1 MNNTLEVIQRI
12 ESEAPAISEP
22 RFIHSIKVGEAIRQ
36 GDIYV
41 MRLAPTADNF
51 IKQPQRDNQTNSFKD
66 NPVKIVVK
74 DYITPGQNQL
84 VPGFT
89 MGSRHMVEQTDKV
102 KVLINPTTTSPI
114 VGPVIVAK
122 DRFTISHPQHAHFS
136 LPEGC
141 YGVFY
146 QINGQTLNRVKD

>member
-1 MNNTLEVIQRI
+1 MNSTLEVLQRI

-22 RFIHSIKVGEAIRQ
+22 RFIHSIKIGQSIRQ

-41 MRLAPTADNF
+41 KRLDPTEENS
-51 IKQPQRDNQTNSFKD
+51 IKQPQRDNQTNSFKEV
-66 NPVKIVVK
+66 PVKIFVK

-102 KVLINPTTTSPI
+102 KVFINPTTTSPI

>member
-1 MNNTLEVIQRI
+1 MQSTLEVIQKI

-22 RFIHSIKVGEAIRQ
+22 RFINSIKVGEAIRQ

-41 MRLAPTADNF
+41 MRLDPEAENF
-51 IKQPQRDNQTNSFKD
+51 IKQPQRDNQTNGFKD
-66 NPVKIVVK
+66 LQVKINPK

-122 DRFTISHPQHAHFS
+122 DRFTITHPQHAHFS

>member
-1 MNNTLEVIQRI
+1 MNNTLEVLQRI

-22 RFIHSIKVGEAIRQ
+22 RFIHSIKIGQSIRQ

-41 MRLAPTADNF
+41 KRLDPTEENS
-51 IKQPQRDNQTNSFKD
+51 IKQPQRDNQTNSFKEV
-66 NPVKIVVK
+66 PVKIFVK

-102 KVLINPTTTSPI
+102 KVFINPTTTSPI